1 MTRKERIQKAF
12 AYLIGEGKIKNKQQ
26 VADIMEVSRPSV
38 SKAYNGYD
46 SYLTNDF
53 LKKFS
58 LSFPEFNLRWL
69 IEGEGEMLKTEPKPE
84 AYKPMFAGEIND
96 YLVRMNEWLKNQI
109 EEERAENRKLRE
121 ELEKLRNKID
131 RISAGLPL
139 EYYQVA
145 DGDVN
150 PVNLNDPLKNLK

>member
-1 MTRKERIQKAF
+1 
-12 AYLIGEGKIKNKQQ
+12 
-26 VADIMEVSRPSV
+26 
-38 SKAYNGYD
+38 
-46 SYLTNDF
+46 
-53 LKKFS
+53 
-58 LSFPEFNLRWL
+58 
-69 IEGEGEMLKTEPKPE
+69 
-84 AYKPMFAGEIND
+84 MFAGEIND